1 MFKKKPTNH
10 TNPHKQIYICD
21 NSCNLWEK
29 KNLLMFFCY
38 SVFKIKHK
46 KKETLRKASLQKNW
60 VDDGDRT
67 HDPQDHNLIL

>member
-1 MFKKKPTNH
+1 ME
-10 TNPHKQIYICD
+10 IYVQ
-21 NSCNLWEK
+21 

-38 SVFKIKHK
+38 SVFKINTK
-46 KKETLRKASLQKNW
+46 KRDTQKNVSPKSW